1 VAIVDDDFVD
11 STAAYALLVTGTEAE
26 IVLIDQDRKLA
37 EGQGYDLR
45 DAEVSAVI
53 SLLVAPQM

>member
-1 VAIVDDDFVD
+1 MATLSILQLLMRCLLPGTVAE
-11 STAAYALLVTGTEAE
+11 S
-26 IVLIDQDRKLA
+26 VLIDQDRKLA